1 MTIVPASPLKKIPVA
16 AWVYLAAL
24 AAGVWPWFSN
34 LRDFFGMDSES
45 IRWAFD
51 YSNGISANQLGY
63 SDFVILPFAEPTV
76 VIAGLV
82 LVLVV
87 KNKSVRALPG
97 LMYFAG
103 FLLFLV
109 LNLMSMKTLGLPIS
123 NAWTWTVGQMPQALL
138 YVASLLLALA
148 AAIIALAEKGPAGSV
163 ASSVQP
169 GFAGQSSNAGRTPV
183 AFDTQTG
190 RPIYGYDVN
199 TGEPIF

>member
-1 MTIVPASPLKKIPVA
+1 MTTVPASPLKKISVA
-16 AWVYLAAL
+16 AWVYLAAI
-24 AAGVWPWFSN
+24 AAGVWPWSSN
-34 LRDFFGMDSES
+34 LSNFFGLGSEG
-45 IRWAFD
+45 IRLAFD

-63 SDFVILPFAEPTV
+63 TDFVVLSFAEPIV
-76 VIAGLV
+76 VSAGLV
-82 LVLVV
+82 LAFVV
-87 KNKSVRALPG
+87 KNKLVRALPG

-109 LNLMSMKTLGLPIS
+109 LNLMSMKTFDLPIS
-123 NAWTWTVGQMPQALL
+123 DAWTWTVGQMPEALF

-163 ASSVQP
+163 ASSAQP
-169 GFAGQSSNAGRTPV
+169 GFAGQSPNAGRTPV
-183 AFDTQTG
+183 AFDTKTG